1 MEWSD
6 RKLTS
11 ESHDRACFLAGDPL
25 TLTLALDVC
34 GELTSSR
41 SRSSQAYTERIGG
54 SDDDAG
60 SGSGWAVYD
69 VLYRAAESRSY
80 ESLRGYVE
88 GGGGGGGTTTSGQ
101 LMAPPLSMHAHPGKG
116 HCGAPPCGRCWF

>member
-1 MEWSD
+1 MDGMYGRNE
-6 RKLTS
+6 RNGAIEGLLTS

-34 GELTSSR
+34 GEPTSSRSR

-54 SDDDAG
+54 NDDDAG
-60 SGSGWAVYD
+60 GGGGSGWAVYD
-69 VLYRAAESRSY
+69 VLYRAAESRSND

-88 GGGGGGGTTTSGQ
+88 GGGAG
-101 LMAPPLSMHAHPGKG
+101 
-116 HCGAPPCGRCWF
+116 